1 MTDSLE
7 NILESGYKIKTSRN
21 LSIFWIGFTLYTAF
35 FALSTTTT
43 VNYIVCQFFQ
53 LIGMALFIPTAIKLI
68 NWKFNNEYLKA
79 LFIIYSIWQVTV
91 ILRGISLDYSSIKVM
106 IFDAE
111 SGLFRYFAPLILL
124 FPRNPLYYKKIVYV
138 IVGLGILFL
147 LYDVLYIDNLL
158 NLDYENNN
166 TKFTYEHFVKILSV
180 PSGVILLTL
189 IYQKK
194 KVKYF
199 AFLVIIVSILFA
211 VYRARRALIVMTLSP
226 LLISYILYLY
236 AEKKNFV
243 IALIPFLLL
252 FFALNF
258 SGNQFGSK
266 IPKIFSLLSDRATE
280 DTRTGVEIMFYKDMT
295 TTEWIVGKGYN
306 GTYYCPDI
314 DVGSKSDYRHMIETD
329 YLYIILKGGII
340 SLALVILMAVPAFIK
355 GLFFSNNILSKAA
368 AIWILLWLMELY
380 PANVTTF
387 SMHYLLFWVS
397 IGICYSE
404 NLREASDD
412 ELVRI
417 FSR

>member
-1 MTDSLE
+1 MAESLE
-7 NILESGYKIKTSRN
+7 TILESKYKIKTSRN

-53 LIGMALFIPTAIKLI
+53 LIGMVLFIPTAIKLI

-79 LFIIYSIWQVTV
+79 LFIIYCVWQLTV

-111 SGLFRYFAPLILL
+111 SGIFRYFVPLILL
-124 FPRNPLYYKKIVYV
+124 FPKNPLYYKKIVYV
-138 IVGLGILFL
+138 ILALGVLFL
-147 LYDVLYIDNLL
+147 LYDVAFIDNLL

-180 PSGVILLTL
+180 PSGIILLTL
-189 IYQKK
+189 VYQKK

-199 AFLVIIVSILFA
+199 AFLVIIVSVLFA
-211 VYRARRALIVMTLSP
+211 GYRARRALIIMTLSP

-243 IALIPFLLL
+243 IALVPFLLL

-258 SGNQFGSK
+258 SGNQFGNK
-266 IPKIFSLLSDRATE
+266 IPKIFSLLSDRGTE
-280 DTRTGVEIMFYKDMT
+280 DTRSGVEILFYKDMNT
-295 TTEWIVGKGYN
+295 VDWIVGKGYN

-314 DVGSKSDYRHMIETD
+314 DVGTKTDYRHMIETD

-340 SLALVILMAVPAFIK
+340 SLALVILIALPAFIK
-355 GLFFSNNILSKAA
+355 GFFFSKNILSKAA
-368 AIWILLWLMELY
+368 AIWIFLWLMELY

-387 SMHYLLFWVS
+387 SMHYILLWIS
-397 IGICYSE
+397 IGICFSE
-404 NLREASDD
+404 NLREASDE
-412 ELVRI
+412 ELMRI